1 MVKKYVSLLMVA
13 LMLAGVMTTS
23 LAVPSHA
30 QDEGAACEDTYTV
43 QADDWLSKVA
53 DRFLGNVLAYPAI
66 VDATNAISAEDD
78 SFTAIQN
85 ADIIEVGQKLCIPSS
100 AEAEASLGEIGSD
113 ISVETPQP
121 GGTLQ
126 AAFQN
131 EWAGLDPHTVSSYS
145 SYQILN
151 NVLEGL
157 TFYDDNL
164 NLVPWLA
171 ESWEQSEDGLTWTF
185 KLREGVMFHNGREM
199 TAEDVKWSFERLI
212 DPATGGGNA
221 ARVGPPETVI
231 EAIDTYTVAITHPEP
246 FGIFPQSL
254 GLDKSTGI
262 VAMES
267 VNDQGIIVEPIG
279 TGPFQIGE
287 VEGTS
292 RLVLE
297 KNENYWQTGL
307 PYLEAV
313 EITPIPDDTVRETA
327 LRSGDVDWVLAIAPQ
342 NFETLQADPNVV
354 VSTAPQLSYDY
365 MGMNLTREPFSDVRV
380 RQAIALALDRE
391 QIAQAGYFGLAE
403 PLQGPT
409 GPGSPWYFD
418 YSPYDRDVERA
429 KELLAEAG
437 YPDGFEMELLPTVQ
451 YGETVRAAQVIQQQL
466 AEIGITASINAP
478 EWSQWLELEG
488 NFQYDAYICNW
499 NGLIDADQY
508 YYLQH
513 KSDQVFNFTG
523 YDNPQF
529 DELVTEARSTSDFD
543 ERYEI
548 YQDLNQILVD
558 DAPYIYMY
566 NKLEVRAYSP
576 DVKGFVTR
584 SDQAIN
590 FWRVWLDQGEE

>member
-1 MVKKYVSLLMVA
+1 MVKKYFSLIVVA
-13 LMLAGVMTTS
+13 LVMAGLVGNS
-23 LAVPSHA
+23 VAIPAYA
-30 QDEGAACEDTYTV
+30 QADCDSTYTV
-43 QADDWLSKVA
+43 QADDWLSRIA
-53 DRFLGNVLAYPAI
+53 DRFLGDVLAYPAI
-66 VDATNAISAEDD
+66 VDATNAA
-78 SFTAIQN
+78 AN
-85 ADIIEVGQKLCIPSS
+85 ADESFDAIRNADVIEVGQVLCIPAS
-100 AEAEASLGEIGSD
+100 EAAQASLAEIGTD
-113 ISVETPQP
+113 ISADEAQP
-121 GGTLQ
+121 GGTLKV
-126 AAFQN
+126 AFQN

-157 TFYDDNL
+157 TFYDNNL

-185 KLREGVMFHNGREM
+185 HLREGVMFTNGREM

-212 DPATGGGNA
+212 DPATGAGNA
-221 ARVGPPETVI
+221 ARVGPPETQIEVI
-231 EAIDTYTVAITHPEP
+231 DDYTVAITHPEP
-246 FGIFPQSL
+246 FGIFPQSI
-254 GLDKSTGI
+254 GFDKSTGI
-262 VAMES
+262 VAKES
-267 VNDQGIIVEPIG
+267 VNEDGIIVEPIG
-279 TGPFQIGE
+279 TGPFQISE
-287 VEGTS
+287 VEGTT
-292 RLVLE
+292 RMVLT
-297 KNENYWQTGL
+297 KNENYWQEGL
-307 PYLEAV
+307 PYLDAI

-327 LRSGDVDWVLAIAPQ
+327 LLSGDVDWVLSIAPQ
-342 NFETLQADPNVV
+342 NYESLEANPDVV

-365 MGMNLTREPFSDVRV
+365 MGINLTREPFTDVRV

-391 QIAQAGYFGLAE
+391 EIAAAGYFGLAE
-403 PLQGPT
+403 TIEGPT

-418 YSPYDRDVERA
+418 YAPYGQDIERA

-466 AEIGITASINAP
+466 AAIGITASINAP

-488 NFQYDAYICNW
+488 NFNYDAYICNW

-523 YDNPQF
+523 YDNPEF

-543 ERYEI
+543 ERYQI

-566 NKLEVRAYSP
+566 NKLEIRAYRP
-576 DVKGFVTR
+576 YVKGFVTR
-584 SDQAIN
+584 SDQANN
-590 FWRVWLDQGEE
+590 FWTVWLDQSAEQ

>member
-1 MVKKYVSLLMVA
+1 VVKKYFSLIVVA
-13 LMLAGVMTTS
+13 LVMAGLVGNS
-23 LAVPSHA
+23 VAIPAYA
-30 QDEGAACEDTYTV
+30 QADCDSTYTV
-43 QADDWLSKVA
+43 QADDWLSRIA
-53 DRFLGNVLAYPAI
+53 DRFLGDVLAYPAI
-66 VDATNAISAEDD
+66 VDATNAA
-78 SFTAIQN
+78 AN
-85 ADIIEVGQKLCIPSS
+85 ADESFDAIRNADVIEVGQVLCIPAS
-100 AEAEASLGEIGSD
+100 EAAQASLAEIGTD
-113 ISVETPQP
+113 ISADEAQP
-121 GGTLQ
+121 GGTLKV
-126 AAFQN
+126 AFQN

-157 TFYDDNL
+157 TFYDNNL

-185 KLREGVMFHNGREM
+185 HLREGVMFTNGREM

-212 DPATGGGNA
+212 DPATGAGNA
-221 ARVGPPETVI
+221 ARVGPPETQIEVI
-231 EAIDTYTVAITHPEP
+231 DDYTVAITHPEP
-246 FGIFPQSL
+246 FGIFPQSI
-254 GLDKSTGI
+254 GFDKSTGI
-262 VAMES
+262 VAKES
-267 VNDQGIIVEPIG
+267 VNEDGIIVEPIG
-279 TGPFQIGE
+279 TGPFQISE
-287 VEGTS
+287 VEGTT
-292 RLVLE
+292 RMVLT
-297 KNENYWQTGL
+297 KNEDYWQEGL
-307 PYLEAV
+307 PYLDAI

-327 LRSGDVDWVLAIAPQ
+327 LLSGDVDWVLSIAPQ
-342 NFETLQADPNVV
+342 NYESLEANPDVV

-365 MGMNLTREPFSDVRV
+365 MGINLTREPFTDVRV

-391 QIAQAGYFGLAE
+391 EIAAAGYFGLAE
-403 PLQGPT
+403 TIEGPT

-418 YSPYDRDVERA
+418 YAPYGQDIERA

-466 AEIGITASINAP
+466 AAIGITASINAP

-488 NFQYDAYICNW
+488 NFNYDAYICNW

-523 YDNPQF
+523 YDNPEF

-543 ERYEI
+543 ERYQI

-566 NKLEVRAYSP
+566 NKLEIRAYSP
-576 DVKGFVTR
+576 QVKGFVTR
-584 SDQAIN
+584 SDQANN
-590 FWRVWLDQGEE
+590 FWTVWLDQSAEE

>member
-1 MVKKYVSLLMVA
+1 MLKKYFSVLTVA
-13 LMLAGVMTTS
+13 LLVASVLVTS
-23 LAVPSHA
+23 VPAVGFA
-30 QDEGAACEDTYTV
+30 QEPDCADTYTV
-43 QADDWLSKVA
+43 QADDWLSKIA

-66 VDATNAISAEDD
+66 VDATNAAANADD

-85 ADIIEVGQKLCIPSS
+85 ADLIEVGQKLCIPA
-100 AEAEASLGEIGSD
+100 AEAAQASLQEIGGDVTVS
-113 ISVETPQP
+113 PPKP
-121 GGTLQ
+121 GGTLR

-212 DPATGGGNA
+212 DPETGGGNA

-231 EAIDTYTVAITHPEP
+231 EVIDDYTVAITHPEP
-246 FGIFPQSL
+246 FGIFPQSI
-254 GLDKSTGI
+254 GFDKSTGI
-262 VAMES
+262 VAKES
-267 VNDQGIIVEPIG
+267 LNEDGIIVQPIG
-279 TGPFQIGE
+279 TGPFKIAE
-287 VEGTS
+287 VEGTT
-292 RLVLE
+292 RILLE
-297 KNENYWQTGL
+297 KNEDYWQEGL
-307 PYLEAV
+307 PYLDAV
-313 EITPIPDDTVRETA
+313 EITPIADNTVRETA
-327 LRSGDVDWVLAIAPQ
+327 LRSGDVDWILRVAPQ
-342 NFETLQADPNVV
+342 NVESLQADPNVV

-365 MGMNLTREPFSDVRV
+365 MGINLTREPFNDVRV
-380 RQAIALALDRE
+380 RQALALALDRE
-391 QIAQAGYFGLAE
+391 QIAEAGNFGLAE
-403 PLQGPT
+403 TIQGPT

-418 YSPYDRDVERA
+418 YAPYDRDVEKA

-437 YPDGFEMELLPTVQ
+437 YPDGFEMELLPTVE
-451 YGETVRAAQVIQQQL
+451 YEETVQAAQVIQQQL

-478 EWSQWLELEG
+478 QWSEWLELEG
-488 NFQYDAYICNW
+488 NFKYDAYICNW

-508 YYLQH
+508 YFLQH

-523 YDNPQF
+523 YNNPEF
-529 DELVTEARSTSDFD
+529 DELVTEARSISDFD
-543 ERYEI
+543 QRYQI
-548 YQDLNQILVD
+548 YEDLNKILVD

-566 NKLEVRAYSP
+566 NKVEARAYNP
-576 DVKGFVTR
+576 KVKGFVTR
-584 SDQAIN
+584 SDQANN
-590 FWRVWLDQGEE
+590 FWTVWLDE